1 MSGIERGDHSGADR
15 PKGGVGAI
23 GREAS
28 MFGGVEAGGTKFVC
42 VIGTGP
48 DDILETQRIE
58 VTSPTDTLGA
68 ALGFFR
74 RAVES
79 GNWLDAIGIGSFG
92 PVELRQDQARYGRIT
107 TTPKG
112 GWSGTDIVGP
122 FAAAFG
128 IPVGYDTDV
137 NAAALAEGR
146 WGAARGLDS
155 FVYLTLGT
163 GVGGGAVIHGKPLH
177 GLLHPE
183 MGHIA
188 VPRRRGDRFEG
199 LCPFHGDCLEGMA
212 SGPAIGA
219 RFGRR
224 AELLEG
230 ADRESAVK
238 LAGFYLAAGVRS
250 IVYAL
255 APERIVV
262 GGGLSEMPGVVAAAR
277 AELRGQLRGYPGLPE
292 HDDEDFLVLAYL
304 RSMAGPA
311 GTLILAE
318 QALELAGNTAVAHAA
333 S

>member
-188 VPRRRGDRFEG
+188 VPRRLGDRFEG

>member
-1 MSGIERGDHSGADR
+1 
-15 PKGGVGAI
+15 
-23 GREAS
+23 